1 MPGTFQALV
10 VFALFVVPGF
20 LLRAGYLKSRAHGA
34 AQVDLY
40 ALAEA
45 VVASLFVLAAASWWR
60 GEDVLLWTTHG
71 ELESHRQTVYF
82 FALTMLVAPFFVGL
96 ALGWLI
102 DGVLAGVKSLR
113 STPEGKT
120 RGAFSLLDAS
130 GLLQLPTVWDQAWS
144 DLIGTSP
151 LFVKIRTSSGHEI
164 VGSFDS
170 DSWVGLSPAPR
181 QLYLSNVYRKNGSGT
196 WAKVPGTK
204 GVLVDASQLELLEF
218 IVE

>member
-1 MPGTFQALV
+1 
-10 VFALFVVPGF
+10 VPTG
-20 LLRAGYLKSRAHGA
+20 RREWISTR
-34 AQVDLY
+34 
-40 ALAEA
+40 
-45 VVASLFVLAAASWWR
+45 S
-60 GEDVLLWTTHG
+60 THG
-71 ELESHRQTVYF
+71 ELEPHRQTVYF

-151 LFVKIRTSSGHEI
+151 RFVKIRTSSGHEI